1 MIVVHLLAAHRRD
14 EDALGVVRERELEEP
29 RAPLLREPVRLVA
42 EAPHGGLGGGAGEE
56 HEEAVAP
63 EDVPEDVNDD
73 GEPARFPRAAQQA
86 LATDVRHG

>member
-63 EDVPEDVNDD
+63 EDVNDD
-73 GEPARFPRAAQQA
+73 GEPGRFPRAAQQA